1 MKITICSSLD
11 FTSAIKE
18 IADSLISMG
27 HEVVIPMTS
36 EMILNNQV
44 GFDQV
49 MREKESGEITK
60 RIIEQDTIRYYYK
73 KIQESDAILVLNYR
87 KKGVSDYIGG
97 SVFLEM
103 GFAHALGKKIFLLN
117 PIPEM
122 LYKDEIKAMQLMILK
137 GDLSIF
143 KSYE

>member
-11 FTSAIKE
+11 FTNAIKE

-27 HEVVIPMTS
+27 HEVIIPMTA

-44 GFDQV
+44 GFGQII
-49 MREKESGEITK
+49 REKENGEIAK

-73 KIQESDAILVLNYR
+73 KIQESDAILVLNYE
-87 KKGVSDYIGG
+87 KKGVSGYIGG

-122 LYKDEIKAMQLMILK
+122 HYRDEIKAMQPLILN

-143 KSYE
+143 DKP